1 MKILAVDDEPG
12 ILRIM
17 RSICHQHDIT
27 TETSPVKAAERI
39 RKETYDVFIVD
50 YQMPYKNGLELLKDI
65 KDVYENKDYVS
76 IFCTSNESVYL
87 YKDELISGL
96 FDFFIE
102 KPFEIDNFLETLD
115 HAGKKLEYLRNE
127 VL

>member
-12 ILRIM
+12 ILRILKC
-17 RSICHQHDIT
+17 ICNQHDIT

-50 YQMPYKNGLELLKDI
+50 YQMPQINGLELLKDI
-65 KDVYENKDYVS
+65 QDVYEDKDYVS
-76 IFCTSNESVYL
+76 IFCTSIGSVYL
-87 YKDELISGL
+87 YKEELLRGL

-102 KPFEIDNFLETLD
+102 KPFGIDTFLELLD
-115 HAGKKLEYLRNE
+115 HAGKKLEYKKNE
-127 VL
+127 TI